1 MAGEGIVMGS
11 RNGTSSCLVTDSPV
25 GPLTLLAA
33 GGALCGLYMNGRV
46 PACAGP
52 VAAGAPDGADAS
64 VLGRAAD
71 QLGEYFDGER
81 VAFDLPLALRGTVFQ
96 RSVWEALLGIGYG
109 QTVSY
114 AQLADRIGRPT
125 AVRAVGHA
133 NGRNPVSII
142 VPCHRVVG
150 SDGSLT
156 GYGGGLDTKRRLLDL
171 ERGVSEGRGT

>member
-1 MAGEGIVMGS
+1 MSSA
-11 RNGTSSCLVTDSPV
+11 NGTSSCLVTDSPI

-33 GGALCGLYMNGRV
+33 GGQLCGLYMNGRV
-46 PACAGP
+46 PASAGP
-52 VAAGAPDGADAS
+52 VRSGAPDGGDAA
-64 VLGRAAD
+64 VLARAAD
-71 QLGEYFDGER
+71 QLGEYFEGARES
-81 VAFDLPLALRGTVFQ
+81 FDLPLALRGTAFQ
-96 RSVWEALLGIGYG
+96 RSVWEALLGVGYG
-109 QTVSY
+109 QTLSY

-156 GYGGGLDTKRRLLDL
+156 GYGGGIDNKRRLLDL
-171 ERGVSEGRGT
+171 ERGAGAIR

>member
-1 MAGEGIVMGS
+1 MSSG
-11 RNGTSSCLVTDSPV
+11 NGTSCLVTDSPI

-46 PACAGP
+46 PASAGP
-52 VAAGAPDGADAS
+52 ITAASPGADDAA
-64 VLGRAAD
+64 VLARTAG
-71 QLGEYFDGER
+71 QLEEYFEGGRDR
-81 VAFDLPLALRGTVFQ
+81 FDLPLALRGTVFQ
-96 RSVWEALLGIGYG
+96 RGVWEALLGVGYG
-109 QTVSY
+109 QTVTY

-156 GYGGGLDTKRRLLDL
+156 GYGGGLDNKRRLLDL
-171 ERGVSEGRGT
+171 ERGVSEGRAQ

>member
-1 MAGEGIVMGS
+1 MSSA
-11 RNGTSSCLVTDSPV
+11 NGTSSCLVTDSPI

-33 GGALCGLYMNGRV
+33 GGQLCGLYMNGRV
-46 PACAGP
+46 PASAGP
-52 VAAGAPDGADAS
+52 VRAGAPDGADATA
-64 VLGRAAD
+64 LAWTAG
-71 QLGEYFDGER
+71 QLEEYFEGARES
-81 VAFDLPLALRGTVFQ
+81 FDLPLALRGTEFQ
-96 RSVWEALLGIGYG
+96 RSVWQALLGIGYG
-109 QTVSY
+109 QTLSY

-156 GYGGGLDTKRRLLDL
+156 GYGGGIDSKRRLLDL
-171 ERGVSEGRGT
+171 ERRVSGTR

>member
-1 MAGEGIVMGS
+1 MNSG
-11 RNGTSSCLVTDSPV
+11 NGTSSCLVTDSPI

-33 GGALCGLYMNGRV
+33 GGQLCGLYMNGRV
-46 PACAGP
+46 PASAGP
-52 VAAGAPDGADAS
+52 VSGGAPDGADAA
-64 VLGRAAD
+64 VLARAAG
-71 QLGEYFDGER
+71 QLEEYFEGARES
-81 VAFDLPLALRGTVFQ
+81 FDLPLALRGTEFQ

-109 QTVSY
+109 QTLSY

-156 GYGGGLDTKRRLLDL
+156 GYGGGVDNKRRLLGL
-171 ERGVSEGRGT
+171 ERGDREGWTG